1 MKKTFRFIFLYIV
14 LCAGFY
20 GLSGQNVTATYHHSS
35 QKLEIVNNSDN
46 EIVAIFVEE
55 GMPDIFRAAIQK
67 STSGMI
73 EGGKHELNCIKIEHK
88 GANNTYTIDIDSSQ
102 IKGYDSIK
110 VYFYNDDKGT
120 FHNPEEIGIVYNIPA
135 EPKVVVASATPFY
148 KTRYFYIGVG
158 AAALLLLVF
167 LLLSIVGKK
176 RKKEKQV
183 VQNQIIQVVEEEKT
197 EYTVGLDHVHREG
210 ASYYVIDMEG
220 FFRNTAVKKIFVA
233 RDVIRALNTYFKS
246 FLENPERTHETG
258 CYLVG
263 CWEKAGADECYN
275 ISLEA
280 IVRPEDDAVYDEYSL
295 NFGLKIGVKLGSTLR
310 NLAEKT
316 GRDYV
321 HTAWMH
327 SHPGL
332 GLFLSS
338 HDLIVQKQ
346 LAYSDAP
353 KRLVAIVIDT
363 NTPDWQ
369 MSVFTA
375 KTTGEMNNKEDMLQ
389 TISFDLLNEWCRHP
403 SASSVAAPV
412 ATPALSLDNTFV
424 VKSENEKDW
433 FSFSAKAINTID
445 DVLFSD
451 IPVSG
456 CILRGRIHELADKRV
471 RIINV
476 CGDEGEEEV
485 IGCLCLEKEN
495 APELGAYNYT
505 EMLAKYD
512 FCLVYRS
519 DVQSLII
526 YKNDKNEMN
535 LIQTSLKE
543 MKEWTRR
550 KRI

>member
-1 MKKTFRFIFLYIV
+1 MKKTLRFIFLYIV

-20 GLSGQNVTATYHHSS
+20 GLSGQDVTVTYHHSS
-35 QKLEIVNNSDN
+35 QKLEIVNNSTDL
-46 EIVAIFVEE
+46 VAVFEEE
-55 GMPDIFRAAIQK
+55 GMPDDLRAAIQK
-67 STSGMI
+67 STSTGSIADGKKGVKCINI
-73 EGGKHELNCIKIEHK
+73 EGEK
-88 GANNTYTIDIDSSQ
+88 GQCHLMVPIDSNQ
-102 IKGYDSIK
+102 MKGYDYIK
-110 VYFYNDDKGT
+110 VYWFKDDGVYN
-120 FHNPEEIGIVYNIPA
+120 NPEKIGIVYNVPD
-135 EPKVVVASATPFY
+135 EPKVEVASATPFY
-148 KTRYFYIGVG
+148 KTRYFYIGAG
-158 AAALLLLVF
+158 AAALLLLVM
-167 LLLSIVGKK
+167 LLLVVIGKK

-183 VQNQIIQVVEEEKT
+183 VHNQIIQVVEEEKT

-233 RDVIRALNTYFKS
+233 RDVIRALNTYFKA

-389 TISFDLLNEWCRHP
+389 TISFDILNEWCRHP

-412 ATPALSLDNTFV
+412 ATPVLSLDNTFV

-456 CILRGRIHELADKRV
+456 CLLRGRIQELADKRV
-471 RIINV
+471 RIING
-476 CGDEGEEEV
+476 CGDEGEEEA

-505 EMLAKYD
+505 ETLAKYD
-512 FCLVYRS
+512 FCMVYRS